1 MSPATT
7 GATDLAGRYATAVF
21 ELAEADGVLD
31 GVADDLGRLGR
42 MIAENDDLSRAIR
55 SPVAARED
63 QVRAMTTIME
73 KTGMGD
79 LSTRFVAMVAGNR
92 RLFALAAMISA
103 YRERVARHRG
113 DVSASVVSAA
123 ALSDRQLKAL
133 AASLKAA
140 LGVTVS
146 VDTHVDPGL
155 LGGLRVRV
163 GSKLVDGSL
172 SGKLQRL
179 RFAMKGVG

>member
-7 GATDLAGRYATAVF
+7 GATDLAGRYATALF

-31 GVADDLGRLGR
+31 GVADDLGRLGG
-42 MIAENDDLSRAIR
+42 MIAESDDLRRAIR
-55 SPVAARED
+55 SPVTARAD
-63 QVRAMTTIME
+63 QVRAMTAIME
-73 KTGMGD
+73 KAEMGD

-103 YRERVARHRG
+103 YRALVAQHRG
-113 DVSASVVSAA
+113 DVSASVVSAV
-123 ALSDRQLKAL
+123 ALSDGQLKAL
-133 AASLKAA
+133 AASLKSA

-146 VDTHVDPGL
+146 VDAHVDSEL
-155 LGGLRVRV
+155 LGGLKVRV